1 MEHYQCSRV
10 SEGSSLFQLRL
21 ARSRLLGQ
29 VTISLT
35 CFTFSLF
42 NLAGLQVEAEQRVMM
57 VAEGNSTYLEC
68 LPRSRHAAVT
78 WYKQAGENSA
88 ELNQV
93 QSHVLHLCFHLCSKS
108 FLQPLCSKFI
118 QIINFLSKNLS
129 SGDNWWP
136 AGGDRAGRP
145 DSSSRAVS
153 RRGLPLP
160 GGGARLPLD
169 CGHRAPRCLEP
180 LCQSPPGFLVGLVLS
195 ERRNPAVVRERDGTD
210 SPRKPWPALQGSGI
224 PPSTQPPSPWW
235 HKGGATQ
242 GEREAQAWRG
252 KRRRRRRRRKSSG
265 EEEQEQAAA
274 EGAEEC
280 LNASTSGG
288 ADFQWLQ
295 QLHKH
300 ANTHTHKCTHV
311 HIHS

>member
-108 FLQPLCSKFI
+108 FVQPLCSR
-118 QIINFLSKNLS
+118 LS
-129 SGDNWWP
+129 
-136 AGGDRAGRP
+136 
-145 DSSSRAVS
+145 
-153 RRGLPLP
+153 
-160 GGGARLPLD
+160 RL
-169 CGHRAPRCLEP
+169 
-180 LCQSPPGFLVGLVLS
+180 
-195 ERRNPAVVRERDGTD
+195 
-210 SPRKPWPALQGSGI
+210 
-224 PPSTQPPSPWW
+224 
-235 HKGGATQ
+235 
-242 GEREAQAWRG
+242 
-252 KRRRRRRRRKSSG
+252 
-265 EEEQEQAAA
+265 
-274 EGAEEC
+274 
-280 LNASTSGG
+280 
-288 ADFQWLQ
+288 
-295 QLHKH
+295 
-300 ANTHTHKCTHV
+300 
-311 HIHS
+311 